1 MGKEDVFQHNFRLN
15 LNNPMDLRIHQQ
27 LLNINL
33 DAYKSKN
40 NYMVRKL
47 YQGIFGEGDGLEEI
61 KTETGKVDTLIRR
74 EELEDMEKRITEKI
88 MNKVMK
94 TLFDMVCDRGVKLP
108 VPSGD
113 DTEEDEELIDES
125 IADAALGYFDED

>member
-15 LNNPMDLRIHQQ
+15 LNNPMDLRIHEQ

-61 KTETGKVDTLIRR
+61 KTEPGKADTLISR

-108 VPSGD
+108 EPSSD
-113 DTEEDEELIDES
+113 DTEEHEELIDES

>member
-40 NYMVRKL
+40 NYMVKML
-47 YQGIFGEGDGLEEI
+47 YQGIFGEGDGLEE
-61 KTETGKVDTLIRR
+61 KKMETGKADILISR
-74 EELEDMEKRITEKI
+74 EELEDMEKRITEKV

-108 VPSGD
+108 EPSGD

>member
-61 KTETGKVDTLIRR
+61 KTETGKADTLISR

-108 VPSGD
+108 EPSGD
-113 DTEEDEELIDES
+113 DTEEAEELIDES

>member
-61 KTETGKVDTLIRR
+61 NEESGKVDTLISR
-74 EELEDMEKRITEKI
+74 EELEDMEKRITEKV

-94 TLFDMVCDRGVKLP
+94 TLFDMVCDKGVKLP
-108 VPSGD
+108 EPSRD
-113 DTEEDEELIDES
+113 DTEEHVELIDES